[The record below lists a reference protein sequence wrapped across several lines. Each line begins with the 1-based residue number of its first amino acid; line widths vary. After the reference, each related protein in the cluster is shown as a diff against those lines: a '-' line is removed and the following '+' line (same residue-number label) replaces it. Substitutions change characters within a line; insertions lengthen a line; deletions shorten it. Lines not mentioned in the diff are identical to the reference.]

1 MSVVF
6 DLISN
11 VFVVTCEPR
20 TGVTVDAVNNGVNGC
35 IIRGINP
42 TEAVGKDGRLA
53 VGDYMVTVNN
63 ETLRRATNAQARAV
77 IRRASLLS
85 MDIRLGLTSV
95 KSLLSLL
102 QQEFQCFYWQMVVQN
117 FVFTFAVYFRS
128 ITYISAADILTFRD
142 TAALMAKDQSPAAL
156 PNPLSPR

>member
-11 VFVVTCEPR
+11 VFVVTCDPC
-20 TGVTVDAVNNGVNGC
+20 TGVTVDAVNNGINGC

-42 TEAVGKDGRLA
+42 SEAVGKDGRLA

-85 MDIRLGLTSV
+85 MDIR
-95 KSLLSLL
+95 
-102 QQEFQCFYWQMVVQN
+102 
-117 FVFTFAVYFRS
+117 
-128 ITYISAADILTFRD
+128 
-142 TAALMAKDQSPAAL
+142 
-156 PNPLSPR
+156 